1 MLCSVPDSLRAAKKR
16 ETRRALSSAA
26 LRLATERGLHGFTV
40 EEVASAAG
48 VSPRTFFNYFRSKEA
63 AIIGLDEDELSAVC
77 AELEA
82 RPADEGPVEA
92 LAATMIPHG
101 AALAEEAEA
110 YALRNRLVERYPEL
124 LPHHLA
130 VRHQTEAALT
140 SALARRLGASDLD
153 PYPAVV
159 AAATFGALRAA
170 TEWHQ
175 RVHPPQTL
183 SASLHDAADLVARG
197 LGVRA

>member
-1 MLCSVPDSLRAAKKR
+1 MRVPDSVRAAKKR
-16 ETRRALSSAA
+16 ETRRALSGAA
-26 LRLATERGLHGFTV
+26 LRLAAERGLHGFTV

-63 AIIGLDEDELSAVC
+63 AIIGLDEDELHAVC

-92 LAATMIPHG
+92 LAATLIPHG
-101 AALAEEAEA
+101 PALAEEADA
-110 YALRNRLVERYPEL
+110 YALRNQLVERYPEL

-130 VRHQTEAALT
+130 VRHQTETALT
-140 SALARRLGASDLD
+140 AALARRLGASAYDA
-153 PYPAVV
+153 YPAVV

-170 TEWHQ
+170 TDWHQ
-175 RVHPPQTL
+175 RVGPPQPL
-183 SASLHDAADLVARG
+183 STSLHDAAELVARG
-197 LGVRA
+197 LGVRP

>member
-1 MLCSVPDSLRAAKKR
+1 MPYSVRATKKR

-26 LRLATERGLHGFTV
+26 LQLASERGLNGFTV
-40 EEVASAAG
+40 EEVAAAAG

-63 AIIGLDEDELSAVC
+63 AIIGLDEDELDAVC

-92 LAATMIPHG
+92 LAATLIPHG
-101 AALAEEAEA
+101 PALTEEADA
-110 YALRNRLVERYPEL
+110 YVLRNQLVERHPEL
-124 LPHHLA
+124 LPHVLA
-130 VRHQTEAALT
+130 VRHQSETALT
-140 SALARRLGASDLD
+140 EALARRLGASAYD

-159 AAATFGALRAA
+159 TAATWGALRAA
-170 TEWHQ
+170 AEWHQ
-175 RVHPPQTL
+175 RVQPPQTL
-183 SASLHDAADLVARG
+183 SETLHDAARLVARG

>member
-1 MLCSVPDSLRAAKKR
+1 MPDSIRAAKKR

-26 LRLATERGLHGFTV
+26 LRLASERGLHGFTV
-40 EEVASAAG
+40 EEVAATAG

-63 AIIGLDEDELSAVC
+63 AIIGLDEDELDAVC

-82 RPADEGPVEA
+82 RPAEEGPVEA

-101 AALAEEAEA
+101 AALTEEAEA
-110 YALRNRLVERYPEL
+110 YALRNRLVQRYPEL

-130 VRHQTEAALT
+130 VQHQIDAALT
-140 SALARRLGASDLD
+140 AALARRLGASVYD

-175 RVHPPQTL
+175 RVQPPQPL
-183 SASLHDAADLVARG
+183 SVSLHEAAELVARG
-197 LGVRA
+197 LGVRP